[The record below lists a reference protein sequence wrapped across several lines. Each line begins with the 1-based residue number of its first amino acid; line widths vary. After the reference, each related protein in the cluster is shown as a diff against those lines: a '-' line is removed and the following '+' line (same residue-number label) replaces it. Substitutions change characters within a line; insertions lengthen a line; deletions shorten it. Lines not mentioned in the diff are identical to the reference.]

1 VVTRGLG
8 KRYGRRDALVGLDLE
23 VPRGEV
29 FGYLGPNGAGKST
42 TLRLLMGFLRPT
54 SGSARVLGGDAWH
67 DAVQVHRRVGYV
79 PGDPALYGRR
89 TGLETLTLLAR
100 LRGGDDL
107 RRACALADD
116 LQLDLGRRVGE
127 LSKGNRQKVALV
139 AALAPQPELLLLD
152 EPTTALDPLVQQQV
166 HGLFRA
172 HADAGGTVLLSSH
185 VLDEVDRTADRVG
198 ILRAGR
204 LVAVEQLADLRAR
217 SLHAVVARTATPPDA
232 AAWAA
237 LPGVRDLEVDDAG
250 VSCRVP
256 RTGLDDVVT
265 LLGRTGLLDLRVE
278 PASLEE
284 TFLGYY
290 EEAPA

>member
-1 VVTRGLG
+1 V
-8 KRYGRRDALVGLDLE
+8 E
-23 VPRGEV
+23 
-29 FGYLGPNGAGKST
+29 
-42 TLRLLMGFLRPT
+42 
-54 SGSARVLGGDAWH
+54 
-67 DAVQVHRRVGYV
+67 VHRRVGYV

-89 TGLETLTLLAR
+89 TGLELLTLLAR
-100 LRGGDDL
+100 LRGRDDV
-107 RRACALADD
+107 RRARELADD

-127 LSKGNRQKVALV
+127 LSKGNRQKVVLV
-139 AALAPQPELLLLD
+139 GALAPQPELLLLD

-198 ILRAGR
+198 ILREGR

-217 SLHAVVARTATPPDA
+217 SLHRVVARTAARPDET
-232 AAWAA
+232 AWRTV
-237 LPGVRDLEVDDAG
+237 PGVRDLEVGPDG
-250 VSCRVP
+250 VSCRVA
-256 RTGLDDVVT
+256 RSGLDRVVA
-265 LLGRTGLLDLRVE
+265 LLATTPLLDLQVE

-290 EEAPA
+290 GQDGSDGAR